1 MKLLSAVLITVVFI
15 LSCSRGE
22 QETDRPT
29 ILTGQNIFAELKER
43 TVKDPNDA
51 EAWYSLADMYERSE
65 MFREEIDA
73 LKKVV
78 AIQPKRGYAYVRLGN
93 AYNRV
98 GQHED
103 AVKSYVTALK
113 YQPKNPLIYNN
124 LAVSYGKIGKKN
136 EEIAALEKAIALR
149 PRYATAR
156 YNLGVALLKKGNRQG
171 ALKQYQELKKFDE
184 GTASSL
190 KKEIDAKRS

>member
-1 MKLLSAVLITVVFI
+1 MKVLSAVMMAIVFI

-22 QETDRPT
+22 QEARPT
-29 ILTGQNIFAELKER
+29 ISNEQSIFEGLKER
-43 TVKDPNDA
+43 IAKDPNDA
-51 EAWYSLADMYERSE
+51 EAWYHLADLYERSE
-65 MFREEIDA
+65 LFRDEVDA

-93 AYNRV
+93 AYNRL

-103 AVKSYVTALK
+103 AARNFVIALK

-124 LAVSYGKIGKKN
+124 LAVSYGKIGKMN

-149 PRYATAR
+149 PKYATAR
-156 YNLGVALLKKGNRQG
+156 YNLGIALLKKGDRQG
-171 ALKQYQELKKFDE
+171 ALKQHQELKKFDE